1 MADAINVTIVYL
13 VSFFSLYVILT
24 IAVFIRFR
32 HLFMDEF
39 RKKFLIR
46 RGYGYIR
53 INGNDKRIKEYFMK
67 LNKEQIKIGN
77 GIYFID
83 PDRIKFKGTAPVYE
97 FREGVSKP
105 IDVYAKDLT
114 GTDAKFNA
122 NFLDAWMFKMKSLA
136 KVTAAKEMQMLLY
149 VAGAAAIAAGVA
161 AVISYTN
168 YGTIEEMARF
178 IIK

>member
-13 VSFFSLYVILT
+13 VSFIILYVLITVVVL
-24 IAVFIRFR
+24 IRFR

-39 RKKFLIR
+39 RKKFLII
-46 RGYGYIR
+46 RGYGYAR
-53 INGNDKRIKEYFMK
+53 IHGNDKRIKEYFMK
-67 LNKEQIKIGN
+67 LNKEHIEIGK
-77 GIYFID
+77 GVYFID
-83 PDRIKFKGTAPVYE
+83 PNRIKFKGTAPVYD
-97 FREGVSKP
+97 FREGDAKP
-105 IDVYAKDLT
+105 IDVYAKDMT

-149 VAGAAAIAAGVA
+149 VAGAAAIAGLVT

-168 YGTIEEMARF
+168 HEAIQEMLKF
-178 IIK
+178 LIK

>member
-24 IAVFIRFR
+24 IAVFAKFW
-32 HLFMDEF
+32 HLFVDEF

-53 INGNDKRIKEYFMK
+53 IHGNDKRIKECFMK
-67 LNKEQIKIGN
+67 LTKEHIKIGN
-77 GIYFID
+77 GIYFTD
-83 PDRIKFKGTAPVYE
+83 PNNIKFKGTAPVYD
-97 FREGVSKP
+97 FREGNAKP
-105 IDVYAKDLT
+105 IDVYVEDST
-114 GTDAKFNA
+114 GTDSKFNA

-149 VAGAAAIAAGVA
+149 VAGAAAIAAGAA

>member
-24 IAVFIRFR
+24 IAVFAKFW

-46 RGYGYIR
+46 RGYGYAR
-53 INGNDKRIKEYFMK
+53 IHGNSKRIKEHFVK
-67 LNKEQIKIGN
+67 LDKEEINIKN
-77 GIYFID
+77 CIYFVK
-83 PDRIKFKGTAPVYE
+83 PDKIKYKGTAPVYDY
-97 FREGVSKP
+97 REGIAEP
-105 IDVYAKDLT
+105 IDVYDKNLI
-114 GTDAKFNA
+114 GTNA

-149 VAGAAAIAAGVA
+149 IAGAAAIAAGAA